1 VLTLSL
7 RQRGYD
13 VLEANT
19 GGSGLALT
27 SSANPDLVLLDLSLP
42 DLSGLE
48 IAMKIKENPETAKI
62 PLVALSGCSERE
74 LAVKTLGSGMAAYLT
89 KPAATQELVNV
100 IENLT

>member
-1 VLTLSL
+1 MNKKILIVEDHPAVLRVLTLSL

-19 GGSGLALT
+19 GGLGLALT

-48 IAMKIKENPETAKI
+48 IAKKINKI
-62 PLVALSGCSERE
+62 LRPLTYLWLRFRAVASE
-74 LAVKTLGSGMAAYLT
+74 SW
-89 KPAATQELVNV
+89 Q
-100 IENLT
+100 